1 MKNNILFTSVG
12 RRDYLIDFFR
22 SAIHGEGKIFV
33 ANTHKYVSG
42 MNASDGSFVVPS
54 SCSRDYIQCLLSI
67 CLENDIGLVFSLHDW
82 DVPYIVKSR
91 LLFEENDIRIVCASL
106 DFLRICLDKYLTK
119 SFATS
124 LNILY
129 PRTYLSIADALRDID
144 NQKLAFPLIVK
155 PRAGFGSNGVFTVD
169 DIYHLQHYFNALSID
184 LRNSPSSP
192 LSIPSVPLIQE
203 FIKGDEYGIDIAND
217 LSGSYLSSCVKRKLS
232 MRSGESDVVQCVHDS
247 KLEDIARL
255 ISLSSRHLGLL
266 DVDIMVD
273 EQRNFYLLEM
283 NPRFGGGY
291 PFSYFSGLDLPRYL
305 YAQHR
310 GWPVNRD
317 WVSVKNYPTLCK
329 QIKIKS
335 LEFD

>member
-1 MKNNILFTSVG
+1 M
-12 RRDYLIDFFR
+12 
-22 SAIHGEGKIFV
+22 
-33 ANTHKYVSG
+33 
-42 MNASDGSFVVPS
+42 
-54 SCSRDYIQCLLSI
+54 SI

-169 DIYHLQHYFNALSID
+169 DIYHLQHYFNALSY
-184 LRNSPSSP
+184 SSP
-192 LSIPSVPLIQE
+192 LVPSVPLIQE

-217 LSGSYLSSCVKRKLS
+217 LSGSYSCVKRKLS
-232 MRSGESDVVQCVHDS
+232 MSLVSLMLSSVHDS
-247 KLEDIARL
+247 KLEI
-255 ISLSSRHLGLL
+255 LL
-266 DVDIMVD
+266 D
-273 EQRNFYLLEM
+273 
-283 NPRFGGGY
+283 
-291 PFSYFSGLDLPRYL
+291 
-305 YAQHR
+305 
-310 GWPVNRD
+310 
-317 WVSVKNYPTLCK
+317 
-329 QIKIKS
+329 
-335 LEFD
+335 